1 MEKCRLLA
9 GLDPITLGIVKEL
22 TEIAT
27 QVGGI
32 VLSHRKDQIE
42 KDKEDFYKRVK
53 NYHRR
58 VNEML
63 EEKDKSPKR
72 LAEDIMKDDL
82 FIFLARKDITE
93 KICKALMYAESLA
106 KAKRKARFAVLR
118 GVLRIL
124 ENISRTS
131 FS

>member
-1 MEKCRLLA
+1 LCA
-9 GLDPITLGIVKEL
+9 GLDPLTLEIVKEL
-22 TEIAT
+22 AEIAA

-53 NYHRR
+53 NYHKR

-63 EEKDKSPKR
+63 EEKDRSPKR
-72 LAEDIMKDDL
+72 LAEDIEKDDL
-82 FIFLARKDITE
+82 FTFLAGKDITE
-93 KICKALMYAESLA
+93 KIYKALMYAENPA
-106 KAKRKARFAVLR
+106 KAKRKARLAVLR
-118 GVLRIL
+118 GVLRVL